1 MASNN
6 KCYLGTELKLN
17 LSIEP
22 IGTTHMSSY
31 DFIVDV
37 FCNPIKSIRIEKSK
51 ASKDNDDNY
60 ILCIDSNAIGKGK
73 VKVKVTAY
81 IPDKDFADGLR
92 TEVVVVDTGISII

>member
-17 LSIEP
+17 LSIDP
-22 IGTTHMSSY
+22 IGSAHMSTY

-37 FCNPIKSIRIEKSK
+37 FCNPIKSIKIEKSK
-51 ASKDNDDNY
+51 ANKVDDDNY

-73 VKVKVTAY
+73 VKVKVTAH
-81 IPDKDFADGLR
+81 IPDEDFEDGLR